1 MNGANYMIIMKKIV
15 VTFSLVVFSLFLLNS
30 ASVFASSDSSKIGPI
45 DVSGMSKKEKNIE
58 VRKIIESWQKSG
70 IVIQIA
76 GDEITV
82 PGTAFNFDSQRSVE
96 ALEKLQ
102 QKPWYDFWSKTP
114 AAQTDLIVHAT
125 DQLRT
130 AVENRIGKDELEE
143 KMDELLVQAGQLP
156 NRPLKLTVDRFDFK
170 DGKVVSTAVVPLKQS
185 EIEVLTAYAK
195 QVNGKVMKPE
205 SEFSYMKHFGVP
217 HTVRVGSLMA
227 TVLYQNALSS
237 GFEIIERHQALTIPN
252 YADAGYEA
260 VIKTGENQDLKFT
273 STHRANVKIQAIVE
287 KNHLIVS
294 FYVAK
299 GDRTD
304 DVRVYA
310 EGEKLVEAK
319 EINRYSKEL
328 EVGHEEVVQQPKNG
342 LVVEIYRQITS
353 KESGREK
360 SIVSSNYYAPKHKV
374 ILKSMAR
381 PQPEP
386 EEPVVDEEIPSVDEE
401 PVAPE
406 SEEPPVMEEEN
417 EDLSELPN
425 RPTADQLENAELVY
439 SEDDDSYYYIYT
451 IDKEKGEGQK

>member
-1 MNGANYMIIMKKIV
+1 MNGANYMRITKKIG

-30 ASVFASSDSSKIGPI
+30 ANVFASSVSSKIGPI

-58 VRKIIESWQKSG
+58 VRKIVDGWQKND
-70 IVIQIA
+70 IAIQVG
-76 GDEITV
+76 GDEFTV
-82 PGTAFNFDSQRSVE
+82 PGSAFNFDSQRSVE
-96 ALEKLQ
+96 ALENLQ

-114 AAQTDLIVHAT
+114 EAQTDLIVHAT

-170 DGKVVSTAVVPLKQS
+170 DGKVISTAVVPLKQS
-185 EIEVLTAYAK
+185 EKEVLTAYAK
-195 QVNGKVMKPE
+195 QINGKVMKPE
-205 SEFSYMKHFGVP
+205 SKFSYMKHFGAP
-217 HTVRVGSLMA
+217 HSVRVGSLMA
-227 TVLYQNALSS
+227 TALYQNALAS
-237 GFEIIERHQALTIPN
+237 GFEIDERHQALTIPN

-260 VIKTGENQDLKFT
+260 VIKTGKNQDLQFT
-273 STHRANVKIQAIVE
+273 STHRANIKIQAIVE

-299 GDRTD
+299 GDVVD
-304 DVRVYA
+304 SVHVYA
-310 EGEKLVEAK
+310 VGEKPVEAK

-328 EVGHEEVVQQPKNG
+328 EVGQEEVIQQPKNG
-342 LVVEIYRQITS
+342 LVVKIYRQITS
-353 KESGREK
+353 EQSGREK

-374 ILKSMAR
+374 ILKSMVR

-386 EEPVVDEEIPSVDEE
+386 EEPVID
-401 PVAPE
+401 
-406 SEEPPVMEEEN
+406 EEN

-439 SEDDDSYYYIYT
+439 SEDTDSYYYIYT